1 MAGPLTGVTVL
12 EVGGIGP
19 GPFAGMML
27 ADLGAEVIRVD
38 RPGGIGPL
46 APLHSILLR
55 GRKSVVLDLKQED
68 DRRVLTGLAEQADI
82 LIEGFRPGVMERLG
96 LGPDRLLAVNPRIV
110 YGRMTGWGQTGPLA
124 QSAGHDI
131 NYIAAAGALEPIVGV
146 DGAPTQPLNMLGD
159 FGGGAMFLVAGVL
172 AALLHARATGI
183 GQVVDAAIIDGTAA
197 LTAMHHSMVNN
208 GAWGRPRGEN
218 LFDGGAPYYG
228 TYRTADDGWL
238 AVGAIEPK
246 FYEELV
252 SGLGLADECP
262 VSAQND
268 QATWP
273 ATQARFAA
281 RIVERTRAE
290 WTSVFDGSDG
300 CATVVLSAGEVASHP
315 HMAARGGFLPTENG
329 VQPAPA
335 PRFSATPLSVQ
346 DAIRPVGADTDD
358 VLERLGLPGTS
369 SHPIHAPEEN
379 HHG

>member
-55 GRKSVVLDLKQED
+55 GRKSVVLDLKTED
-68 DRRVLTGLAEQADI
+68 DRRALTVLAERADI

-96 LGPDRLLAVNPRIV
+96 LGPDRLLQANPRLV

-124 QSAGHDI
+124 ETAGHDI
-131 NYIAAAGALEPIVGV
+131 NYIATAGALEPVVGV
-146 DGAPTQPLNMLGD
+146 DGAPTPPLNMLGD
-159 FGGGAMFLVAGVL
+159 FGGGGMFLVTGVL
-172 AALLHARATGI
+172 AALLHARSTGV
-183 GQVVDAAIIDGTAA
+183 GQVVDAAIVDGAAA

-208 GAWGRPRGEN
+208 RAWDQPRGEN

-238 AVGAIEPK
+238 AVGAIEPQ
-246 FYEELV
+246 FYQQLV
-252 SGLGLADECP
+252 SGLGLADACP
-262 VSAQND
+262 ISAQND
-268 QATWP
+268 RAAWP
-273 ATQARFAA
+273 ATRAGFAA
-281 RIVERTRAE
+281 RIAERTRAE
-290 WTSVFDGSDG
+290 WTAVFDGSDG
-300 CATVVLSAGEVASHP
+300 CATIVLSAGEVASHP
-315 HMAARGGFLPTENG
+315 HMAARGGFIPTENG

-335 PRFSATPLSVQ
+335 PRFSVTPLSMP
-346 DAIRPVGADTDD
+346 AGPRPVGADTAD
-358 VLERLGLPGTS
+358 VLERLGLPGRS
-369 SHPIHAPEEN
+369 SHPIHAPEE
-379 HHG
+379 HHRG